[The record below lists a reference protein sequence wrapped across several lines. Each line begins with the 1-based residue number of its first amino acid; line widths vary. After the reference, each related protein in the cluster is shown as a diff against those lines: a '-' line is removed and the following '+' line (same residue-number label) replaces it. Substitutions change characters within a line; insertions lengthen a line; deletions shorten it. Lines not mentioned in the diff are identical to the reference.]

1 MRNIKLTIEYDGKRY
16 SGWQRLGNSEKTIQG
31 KIESILTQMTGEP
44 IEIIGSG
51 RTDAGTH
58 ARGQVA
64 NFKTTSSLTTTEM
77 LSFLNRYLP
86 GDIVVKEVTEMPE
99 RFHARYNATGKQYSY
114 YVWNSPIP
122 NAFERYHSFIGF
134 SALKKTK
141 KSTTR
146 TIEKITIERNGEM
159 LQFTFVGNGFLHKM
173 VRILVGTLLEIGA
186 GTKELA
192 IIDEL
197 FATKVREGA
206 GETAP
211 AQGLFL
217 DEVYYK

>member
-1 MRNIKLTIEYDGKRY
+1 MSRGLGDVYKR
-16 SGWQRLGNSEKTIQG
+16 Q
-31 KIESILTQMTGEP
+31 
-44 IEIIGSG
+44 
-51 RTDAGTH
+51 
-58 ARGQVA
+58 
-64 NFKTTSSLTTTEM
+64 
-77 LSFLNRYLP
+77 
-86 GDIVVKEVTEMPE
+86 
-99 RFHARYNATGKQYSY
+99 
-114 YVWNSPIP
+114 
-122 NAFERYHSFIGF
+122 
-134 SALKKTK
+134 ALKKTK

-146 TIEKITIERNGEM
+146 TIEKITIERDGEM

>member
-31 KIESILTQMTGEP
+31 KIESILKQMTGEP

-58 ARGQVA
+58 ALGQVA

-114 YVWNSPIP
+114 RGEW
-122 NAFERYHSFIGF
+122 
-134 SALKKTK
+134 SAP
-141 KSTTR
+141 SAQR
-146 TIEKITIERNGEM
+146 SW
-159 LQFTFVGNGFLHKM
+159 FLPGRSYRLRFHGLHHQAPLHRVLHAAQPVHFQH
-173 VRILVGTLLEIGA
+173 VRKA
-186 GTKELA
+186 YQKR
-192 IIDEL
+192 
-197 FATKVREGA
+197 KVA
-206 GETAP
+206 S
-211 AQGLFL
+211 
-217 DEVYYK
+217 DSW

>member
-1 MRNIKLTIEYDGKRY
+1 
-16 SGWQRLGNSEKTIQG
+16 
-31 KIESILTQMTGEP
+31 
-44 IEIIGSG
+44 
-51 RTDAGTH
+51 
-58 ARGQVA
+58 
-64 NFKTTSSLTTTEM
+64 
-77 LSFLNRYLP
+77 
-86 GDIVVKEVTEMPE
+86 
-99 RFHARYNATGKQYSY
+99 
-114 YVWNSPIP
+114 
-122 NAFERYHSFIGF
+122 
-134 SALKKTK
+134 
-141 KSTTR
+141 
-146 TIEKITIERNGEM
+146 M

-173 VRILVGTLLEIGA
+173 VRILVGTLLESA

>member
-1 MRNIKLTIEYDGKRY
+1 MEQACQKLI
-16 SGWQRLGNSEKTIQG
+16 
-31 KIESILTQMTGEP
+31 
-44 IEIIGSG
+44 
-51 RTDAGTH
+51 GTH
-58 ARGQVA
+58 
-64 NFKTTSSLTTTEM
+64 
-77 LSFLNRYLP
+77 
-86 GDIVVKEVTEMPE
+86 D
-99 RFHARYNATGKQYSY
+99 
-114 YVWNSPIP
+114 
-122 NAFERYHSFIGF
+122 FIGF
-134 SALKKTK
+134 SALKNQ

-186 GTKELA
+186 STKELA

-211 AQGLFL
+211 AQGLF
-217 DEVYYK
+217 